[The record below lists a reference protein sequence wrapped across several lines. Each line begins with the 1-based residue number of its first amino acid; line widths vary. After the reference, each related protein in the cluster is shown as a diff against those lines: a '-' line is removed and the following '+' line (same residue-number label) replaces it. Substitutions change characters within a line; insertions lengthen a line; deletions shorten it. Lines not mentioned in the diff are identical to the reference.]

1 MFKLK
6 KKEKT
11 ISTPILCAQ
20 WKKKSFWEF
29 AHGAKHIRKKPH
41 GIIIIALLSVTKKN
55 ELKKDMRK
63 TTEMD
68 PGFNSSQ
75 RSAETLAKT

>member
-11 ISTPILCAQ
+11 TSIPTLCAQ

-41 GIIIIALLSVTKKN
+41 GIIIIALLSVTKKW
-55 ELKKDMRK
+55 
-63 TTEMD
+63 
-68 PGFNSSQ
+68 
-75 RSAETLAKT
+75 AEEKYEENNRDGSRVQ